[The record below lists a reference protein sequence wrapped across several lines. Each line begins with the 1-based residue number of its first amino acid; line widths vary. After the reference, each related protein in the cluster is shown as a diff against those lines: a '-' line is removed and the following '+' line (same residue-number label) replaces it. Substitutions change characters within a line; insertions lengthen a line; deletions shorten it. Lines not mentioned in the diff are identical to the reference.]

1 MPSSSA
7 IHDGSMLLA
16 MATYADRT
24 LAGRGAGVGAL
35 PAAPLALAPA
45 GWLAAPAPAG
55 AAPGLAGRLG
65 AAHAVATSRSST
77 TTSARPGTVNGDM
90 ALSYSALWLARE
102 WTDAVVS
109 DRPAARYMV

>member
-24 LAGRGAGVGAL
+24 LAGRGAGEGAL
-35 PAAPLALAPA
+35 PAAPALAPA
-45 GWLAAPAPAG
+45 GWLAAPAPDG
-55 AAPGLAGRLG
+55 AALGLAGRLG
-65 AAHAVATSRSST
+65 AAHAMATSRSST

-90 ALSYSALWLARE
+90 ALSYSALWLAGGR
-102 WTDAVVS
+102 
-109 DRPAARYMV
+109 RG